1 MVGEHILSDLNLLNL
16 LRVALRFRIWI
27 IIVNILCAPETK
39 IVLQVMVEVY
49 VYICIYIIYKCQ
61 LKSVSCVIQVF
72 DILDSLFFYQLLRKG
87 CWNLQQLCLPNSACG
102 SFLFHMF

>member
-1 MVGEHILSDLNLLNL
+1 MYYHSKYLY
-16 LRVALRFRIWI
+16 AL
-27 IIVNILCAPETK
+27 ETK

-49 VYICIYIIYKCQ
+49 VYICMYIIYKCQ
-61 LKSVSCVIQVF
+61 SKSVSCVIQVF

-87 CWNLQQLCLPNSACG
+87 CWNLQQQLCLPNSAYG